1 MRLQNAAAL
10 CASFPP
16 DVRGQPYRV
25 SPGISDAWSDL
36 GLRERNAM
44 ELEQG
49 NGEIVGQSR
58 VLKQVTQQVEAAGR
72 QSGAGLSA
80 GDRERPIGVQR
91 HAARA

>member
-25 SPGISDAWSDL
+25 SPGISEAWSDL

-49 NGEIVGQSR
+49 NGEIG
-58 VLKQVTQQVEAAGR
+58 KD
-72 QSGAGLSA
+72 LSA
-80 GDRERPIGVQR
+80 FNGMLREHNIGNIYLKTL
-91 HAARA
+91 